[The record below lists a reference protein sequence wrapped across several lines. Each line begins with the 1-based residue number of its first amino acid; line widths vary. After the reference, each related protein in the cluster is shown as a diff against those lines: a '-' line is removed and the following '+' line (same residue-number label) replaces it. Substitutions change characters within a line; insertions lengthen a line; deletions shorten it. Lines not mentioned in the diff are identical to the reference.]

1 MNARRSQ
8 RNKEAQRRRGGQ
20 FWRDFQ
26 MLFAALNGQE
36 PKTAIKLLRY
46 ALLIRVADKNGDA
59 RKNEAAIR
67 ADLRKFIRDV
77 RRDIETELEP

>member
-8 RNKEAQRRRGGQ
+8 RNKEAQRHRGGH

-26 MLFAALNGQE
+26 KLFAALNSKE

-46 ALLIRVADKNGDA
+46 ALLITVADKNGGG

-77 RRDIETELEP
+77 RRDIEIELEP